1 MKIDQNYHYYLA
13 ESGETFNKAKKY
25 EEDYWLAHKFALEK
39 FNKFKDKHKATAAF
53 GSGIFN
59 RIQGVDLNEDAPGW
73 RYCNKKHCYVPALRT
88 PEGKAIQNEIDALY
102 ESLIRPPDAESVT
115 GPTKA
120 KMHFG
125 SDTSNSRSVC
135 TMTVYRVHVIPA
147 KCGRFVIIMPK
158 DRDWTPPSDVRQM
171 TLDEVDKIEDKE

>member
-1 MKIDQNYHYYLA
+1 MKLDQNYHYYLA

-25 EEDYWLAHKFALEK
+25 EEDYWFAHELALEK
-39 FNKFKDKHKATAAF
+39 NNQFKDKHKATAAF
-53 GSGIFN
+53 GHGIFSK
-59 RIQGVDLNEDAPGW
+59 IKGVELNEDALGW
-73 RYCNKKHCYVPALRT
+73 RYCQKHHCYVPALRT
-88 PEGKAIQNEIDALY
+88 PEGKAIQAEIDSIY
-102 ESLIRPPDAESVT
+102 ESLVRPPDVESVT

-120 KMHFG
+120 KMHCGNDERGLFIR
-125 SDTSNSRSVC
+125 TFRA
-135 TMTVYRVHVIPA
+135 HVIPS